1 VVRRKSHC
9 LTKVQQFAP
18 AARKLCVYVQ
28 GDAAASA
35 PRSLIQLRV
44 RIAHRSEPSLVAA
57 ALIEWHARQGRHD
70 LPWQSDRTPYRVW
83 VSEIMLQQT
92 QVTTVVPYYTRFME
106 RFPDIRALADA
117 PIDDVLHLW
126 TGLGYYARA
135 RNMHR
140 SAVVVRDEFGGKFPD
155 TFESVASLPGIGRS
169 TAGAIL
175 ALSQG
180 QRFPILDGNVKRV
193 LSRYFGVEGS
203 AMERAVSERLWQLA
217 DACTPAEG
225 VDVYTQ
231 AIMDLGAT
239 VCTRRKPLC
248 TYCPLSEG
256 CVARLTGR
264 QHELPS
270 PRPARERRV
279 RKVFMLVAVR
289 EDGSVLLER
298 RPESGVWGGLWCLPE
313 FDTTTAA
320 HSYMQQSLAKVQDAP
335 RALGRVEHAFTHFDL
350 VITPLLARCVGN
362 AGIMDAA
369 QNVWYNTRAPARI
382 GLPAPVKTLLEGLA
396 APTMFDARVAG

>member
-1 VVRRKSHC
+1 MEILKRSESPV
-9 LTKVQQFAP
+9 AP
-18 AARKLCVYVQ
+18 A
-28 GDAAASA
+28 
-35 PRSLIQLRV
+35 LI
-44 RIAHRSEPSLVAA
+44 A
-57 ALIEWHARQGRHD
+57 WHARQGRHD
-70 LPWQSDRTPYRVW
+70 LPWQRDRTPYRVW

-92 QVTTVVPYYTRFME
+92 QVATVIPYYHRFME
-106 RFPDIRALADA
+106 RFPTVRALADA

-140 SAVVVRDEFGGKFPD
+140 AAIQVRDELGGEFPN
-155 TFESVASLPGIGRS
+155 TFDAVTSLPGIGRS
-169 TAGAIL
+169 TAGAVL

-193 LSRYFGVEGS
+193 LSRFFGVEGS
-203 AMERAVSERLWQLA
+203 SMERAVAERLWQLA
-217 DACTPAEG
+217 DACTPDER

-248 TYCPLSEG
+248 TYCPLSEE

-264 QHELPS
+264 QHDLPS
-270 PRPARERRV
+270 PRPARTRKV
-279 RKVFMLVAVR
+279 REVFMLVAMR
-289 EDGSVLLER
+289 ADGSVLLER

-313 FDTTTAA
+313 FGTATAA
-320 HSYMQQSLAKVQDAP
+320 LSYADESLKIAKGNLP
-335 RALGRVEHAFTHFDL
+335 RTLGLVEHAFTHFDL
-350 VITPLLARCVGN
+350 LITPLLVHCADG
-362 AGIMDAA
+362 AGVAEMGR
-369 QNVWYNTRAPARI
+369 NVWYDTRSPARV

-396 APTMFDARVAG
+396 SPTMFDERIVS

>member
-1 VVRRKSHC
+1 VPSPG
-9 LTKVQQFAP
+9 P
-18 AARKLCVYVQ
+18 AEVPARHRYR
-28 GDAAASA
+28 
-35 PRSLIQLRV
+35 RSLVQSLV
-44 RIAHRSEPSLVAA
+44 GIAHRSEPSSVAA
-57 ALIEWHARQGRHD
+57 ALVTWHAQQGRHD
-70 LPWQSDRTPYRVW
+70 LPWQSDRTAYRVW

-92 QVTTVVPYYTRFME
+92 QVATVIPYYTRFMQ
-106 RFPDIRALADA
+106 RFPHVRALADA

-140 SAVVVRDEFGGKFPD
+140 SAVMVRDEFGGEFPD
-155 TFESVASLPGIGRS
+155 TFEAVASLPGIGRS

-203 AMERAVSERLWQLA
+203 AMERVISDRLWQLA

-248 TYCPLSEG
+248 AYCPLSEG
-256 CVARLTGR
+256 CVARLTNR

-270 PRPARERRV
+270 PRPTRERRL

-313 FDTTTAA
+313 FDTPTDAR
-320 HSYMQQSLAKVQDAP
+320 SYMRQSLQKAQDEP
-335 RALGRVEHAFTHFDL
+335 RALNLVEHAFTHFDL
-350 VITPLLARCVGN
+350 VITPLLARCVGS
-362 AGIMDAA
+362 AGVMDGA
-369 QNVWYNTRAPARI
+369 QNVWYNTRSPARI
-382 GLPAPVKTLLEGLA
+382 GLPAPVKTLLEELA
-396 APTMFDARVAG
+396 SPTMFDERVAG

>member
-1 VVRRKSHC
+1 
-9 LTKVQQFAP
+9 
-18 AARKLCVYVQ
+18 
-28 GDAAASA
+28 
-35 PRSLIQLRV
+35 
-44 RIAHRSEPSLVAA
+44 
-57 ALIEWHARQGRHD
+57 
-70 LPWQSDRTPYRVW
+70 
-83 VSEIMLQQT
+83 
-92 QVTTVVPYYTRFME
+92 
-106 RFPDIRALADA
+106 
-117 PIDDVLHLW
+117 
-126 TGLGYYARA
+126 
-135 RNMHR
+135 MHR

-155 TFESVASLPGIGRS
+155 TFEAVESLPGIGRS

-217 DACTPAEG
+217 EACTPAEG

-256 CVARLTGR
+256 CVARVTGR

-313 FDTTTAA
+313 FDTSTDA
-320 HSYMQQSLAKVQDAP
+320 HTYVRRSLADVQDKP
-335 RALGRVEHAFTHFDL
+335 RALNLVEHAFTHFDL

-362 AGIMDAA
+362 AGVMDVA

-382 GLPAPVKTLLEGLA
+382 GLPAPVKTLLEELA
-396 APTMFDARVAG
+396 APTMFDTRVAG

>member
-1 VVRRKSHC
+1 MTRYPQ
-9 LTKVQQFAP
+9 LP
-18 AARKLCVYVQ
+18 AAL
-28 GDAAASA
+28 
-35 PRSLIQLRV
+35 
-44 RIAHRSEPSLVAA
+44 LV
-57 ALIEWHARQGRHD
+57 WHEQQGRHD
-70 LPWQSDRTPYRVW
+70 LPWQSDRTAYRVW

-92 QVTTVVPYYTRFME
+92 QVATVIPYYTRFMQ
-106 RFPDIRALADA
+106 RFPDVRALADA

-140 SAVVVRDEFGGKFPD
+140 SAVLVRDEFGGEFPD
-155 TFESVASLPGIGRS
+155 TFEAVASLPGIGRS

-203 AMERAVSERLWQLA
+203 ALERAVSDRLWQLA

-248 TYCPLSEG
+248 TYCPLAEE
-256 CVARLTGR
+256 CFAKATGR
-264 QHELPS
+264 QSELPT
-270 PRPARERRV
+270 PRAAKGARRSREIC
-279 RKVFMLVAVR
+279 MLVAMR
-289 EDGSVLLER
+289 NDGHVLLGR
-298 RPESGVWGGLWCLPE
+298 RPE
-313 FDTTTAA
+313 T
-320 HSYMQQSLAKVQDAP
+320 
-335 RALGRVEHAFTHFDL
+335 
-350 VITPLLARCVGN
+350 
-362 AGIMDAA
+362 GIS
-369 QNVWYNTRAPARI
+369 
-382 GLPAPVKTLLEGLA
+382 
-396 APTMFDARVAG
+396 